1 MRNSANALRSSVD
14 VGGVMMRRNRDLMGG
29 LEGWDQ
35 GSRAKDDRG
44 GAAGA
49 QSALVGGQGSV
60 PSCFITMRGSGVAT
74 LKQKEQGQRLF
85 VKVVG
90 GDGAQSALVGGQG
103 IST

>member
-1 MRNSANALRSSVD
+1 
-14 VGGVMMRRNRDLMGG
+14 MRRNRDLMGG

-60 PSCFITMRGSGVAT
+60 PHCSYDNASVQWCFAQTEKPRPAFIKNELGGAAGAARVLVGALKSVSG
-74 LKQKEQGQRLF
+74 LHG
-85 VKVVG
+85 
-90 GDGAQSALVGGQG
+90 QSACCVVL
-103 IST
+103 